1 MPFIEVIFNSQDL
14 ALSVTSERVNEILEL
29 VNIWFLN
36 IKRATVSHLETL
48 FYCFMCA
55 FQLHIYCS
63 SFELVAFN
71 SREAVCSASS
81 ISYNKGPGVMETV
94 FESFNSISMMLFED

>member
-36 IKRATVSHLETL
+36 IKRATVSQLETL
-48 FYCFMCA
+48 FYCSSVHSSCIFIA
-55 FQLHIYCS
+55 HLLNWLHSIPEKQS
-63 SFELVAFN
+63 AQPVPSHITKDLV
-71 SREAVCSASS
+71 
-81 ISYNKGPGVMETV
+81 
-94 FESFNSISMMLFED
+94 